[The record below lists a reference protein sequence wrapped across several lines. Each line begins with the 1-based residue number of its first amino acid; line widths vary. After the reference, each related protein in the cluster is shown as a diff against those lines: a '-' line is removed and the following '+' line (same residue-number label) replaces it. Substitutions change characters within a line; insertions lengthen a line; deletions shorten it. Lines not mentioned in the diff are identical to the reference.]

1 MLHTAPKTA
10 RRDGPRTM
18 TDFKNLAQLSS
29 DALLVVA
36 GGRIVYA
43 NPAAQTL
50 MAPQTGAQDL
60 QGLPVHS
67 LWQPNPMEGSWSGH
81 EPLLPVTVHLPAGS
95 SGETSAAL
103 ELTATR
109 DQTPDGPVYYVKAS
123 RVHSPGDRLAE
134 RVRTALAL
142 SPDAAMVVD
151 AQTLAFLDAN
161 PAACALMG
169 VTPQALRSLSPTHL
183 RRRDGSGTEDFHAL
197 YAQLIERSP
206 QAQTHEYDFLAPDG
220 RTIPIAATRQ
230 ALNVD
235 GRWLIF
241 ITWRDISAQIAA
253 QALVQQ
259 FKDAFDQ
266 TPDATNIID
275 VQTLSYVYVN
285 EPFIQMVGLPRE
297 RVLSGGPLS
306 MPREIVVVDDLA
318 AFLASVVARHPH
330 ALVREKT
337 VTLPDGRQ
345 ATFES
350 HHQAVFSGGRWLV
363 RATRV
368 DITQRKLQQQHL
380 RRVMAAVDSA
390 VDAIFIIDP
399 RTMGYVEVN
408 EAAAVLFETPRETLR
423 TLRVPDLMP
432 RLSAS
437 FSEAQ
442 LREHYD
448 ALVNQAPRPMLRETT
463 VLQSDGRLVPVEN
476 VRRAVQVN
484 GDWLVVSVMRD
495 ITDRKA
501 EQARIER
508 LAAVVNMS
516 PDAVMLVDRAS
527 MQIIDVN
534 AAACAMHGCTRAQ
547 LLALPVHL
555 TLKDITQQQL
565 SARYDAVIAQSPAVV
580 HEEVIERRPD
590 GSCFSAEVRRQA
602 ILSAGAWVLVVT
614 VRDLTERNTAQE
626 RIERFAAIVNL
637 SSDAVLVHDPQRM
650 ALVDVNEAACRL
662 YGYSREQ
669 MLALPPTLNR
679 PNQTLDDMRQ
689 VYEAT
694 IAAAP
699 QAVRAE
705 FTTRRS
711 DGSTFPAEAHRQA
724 IPSSDGWLIVVT
736 VRDQTERLAAQARI
750 ERFAAIVNLSADAL
764 FVVDRES
771 MCVVDVNDS
780 AARMYGHAREALLG
794 WPVHSLTLNYRDAAE
809 RMAAEYDEVIARSP
823 QVSVL
828 EMTPM
833 RADGSTFHAEVQR
846 MAIQS
851 EGRWLVVTTVRDIT
865 ERKAEQARLELMHQA
880 INAAP
885 DAIVV
890 IDPLTLEYVDV
901 NEATAQLYGL
911 TREQLLAR
919 GARKGLGGK
928 STEDEMRQFYASII
942 AQAPNASVEE
952 RATHLNGRDVTLE
965 FTRRAVN
972 VDGRWLIVSVNRNIT
987 ERKAAQAR
995 QELLTAAIEAAPD
1008 GIAVV
1013 DPYTL
1018 QYLHVNDA
1026 VCRTH
1031 AASREQL
1038 MALGVDGIFRGQLA
1052 PDAIRAIYQTV
1063 IDSFPGATSE
1073 ERAIVALDGSTAYY
1087 EAVRRAVQVDGRW
1100 LIISMNRDITERKA
1114 AQARI
1119 ERFAAV
1125 LNLSADAVMLVDRA
1139 SMRIIDVNEAACR
1152 MHGYSRDELLALSP
1166 HQSRKDTTLQ
1176 QLEADY
1182 DEAIRQSPVVIHAQ
1196 LDGLRADGSAF
1207 AAEVQRQALRQE
1219 GGGWIIAITV
1229 RDITQRKAA
1238 EAGLQ
1243 QLKAVVDVAP
1253 DGMYIIDPHAQEYV
1267 MLNHAAGHLYGLTR
1281 EEILNMGM
1289 VRFMTWLGSFD
1300 KAFTPQSIRERHF
1313 WLIDNYPQVH
1323 ASERLVRLP
1332 GRADIVTETLRQA
1345 VQVDGQWLI
1354 LVVVRDIT
1362 KRKRAEEE
1370 IRKRVAQLE
1379 LLREAYD
1386 AAVDAIMIADPDSL
1400 GYYDVNQAAVKL
1412 LGVPREE
1419 LLARGVEASYYS
1431 TAGEPFDAERFR
1443 KGSRYVIARA
1453 PEAVIDVRTVNPL
1466 GLGGRDTVIE
1476 FSRRAVHIHGR
1487 WVIVT
1492 LMRDITAA
1500 RRAEEEIRQRV
1511 AELTR
1516 SNQELEQFAYV
1527 TSHDLSEP
1535 LRMVASY
1542 TQLLSRRYADKFD
1555 DDGREF
1561 IKYAVDGAQR
1571 MKQLIDDLLMYSR
1584 AGRSRAPMRLMR
1596 LDRALDDALA
1606 NLAHAVERNGATI
1619 ERGPMPELV
1628 CEKAGLTQVFQNL
1641 VGNAIKFR
1649 GEAAPIV
1656 RISAVEDEHFWT
1668 ISVADNG
1675 IGIAPEYFQRIFI
1688 IFQRLHS
1695 RTKYEGTGIG
1705 LSICKK
1711 IVERHG
1717 GQITVASEPGQGT
1730 TFSFTLSKSLPESES
1745 P

>member
-1 MLHTAPKTA
+1 
-10 RRDGPRTM
+10 M

-36 GGRIVYA
+36 GGCILYA
-43 NPAAQTL
+43 NPAAHAL
-50 MAPQTGAQDL
+50 LAPPGGTQDL
-60 QGLPVHS
+60 QGVAVQT
-67 LWQPNPMEGSWSGH
+67 LWQPNPLEDAGLWDGH
-81 EPLLPVTVHLPAGS
+81 DQLPPTCVTQHPGDSPAHIAVS
-95 SGETSAAL
+95 L
-103 ELTATR
+103 ELTATCCL
-109 DQTPDGPVYYVKAS
+109 TPDGPVYYVKA
-123 RVHSPGDRLAE
+123 RRLQGPKDLLAE
-134 RVRTALAL
+134 RVRTALTL

-151 AQTLAFLDAN
+151 ARTLAFLDAN
-161 PAACALMG
+161 PAACKLMG
-169 VTPQALRSLSPTHL
+169 MPIEAVRTRGPTTL
-183 RRRDGSGTEDFHAL
+183 RRRDGAGTEDFHAL
-197 YAQLIERSP
+197 YAQLIEHAP
-206 QAQTHEYDFLAPDG
+206 QALTHEYDLLAEDG
-220 RTIPIAATRQ
+220 RTVPIAATRQ

-241 ITWRDISAQIAA
+241 ITWRDISAQVSA

-259 FKDAFDQ
+259 FKDSFDQ
-266 TPDATNIID
+266 APDATNIID

-285 EPFIQMVGLPRE
+285 EPFVKLMGLPRE
-297 RVLSGGPLS
+297 RVMAGGPLS

-318 AFLASVVARHPH
+318 AFLASVVAHHPRT
-330 ALVREKT
+330 LVREKT
-337 VTLPDGRQ
+337 VSLPDGRQ

-368 DITQRKLQQQHL
+368 DITQRKLQQRHL
-380 RRVMAAVDSA
+380 KRITAAFDA
-390 VDAIFIIDP
+390 AGDAIYIIDP
-399 RTMGYVEVN
+399 QNFAYVDVN
-408 EAAAVLFETPRETLR
+408 EAAARLHGVTRDELR
-423 TLRVPDLMP
+423 ALGVSGAFPERFN
-432 RLSAS
+432 A
-437 FSEAQ
+437 AG
-442 LREHYD
+442 LRERYD
-448 ALVNQAPRPMLRETT
+448 DLIARHPESMTEERRIPRADGKLVWAE
-463 VLQSDGRLVPVEN
+463 SI
-476 VRRAVQVN
+476 RRALMVD
-484 GDWLVVSVMRD
+484 GEWLVISIMRD
-495 ITDRKA
+495 ITERKA
-501 EQARIER
+501 
-508 LAAVVNMS
+508 
-516 PDAVMLVDRAS
+516 
-527 MQIIDVN
+527 
-534 AAACAMHGCTRAQ
+534 
-547 LLALPVHL
+547 
-555 TLKDITQQQL
+555 
-565 SARYDAVIAQSPAVV
+565 
-580 HEEVIERRPD
+580 
-590 GSCFSAEVRRQA
+590 
-602 ILSAGAWVLVVT
+602 
-614 VRDLTERNTAQE
+614 AQE
-626 RIERFAAIVNL
+626 RIERFGAIVNL

-650 ALVDVNEAACRL
+650 ALVDVNEATCRL

-669 MLALPPTLNR
+669 LLALPPTMNR
-679 PNQTLDDMRQ
+679 PDQTMDDMRKI
-689 VYEAT
+689 YEAT

-699 QAVRAE
+699 RAVRAE
-705 FTTRRS
+705 FTTKRS
-711 DGSTFPAEAHRQA
+711 DGSTFPAEAYRQA
-724 IPSSDGWLIVVT
+724 IPTSDGWLVVVT

-764 FVVDRES
+764 FVVDRET
-771 MCVVDVNDS
+771 MNIVDVNDS
-780 AARMYGHAREALLG
+780 ATRMYGYPREALLG
-794 WPVHSLTLNYRDAAE
+794 RPVYAVTATYRDAAQ
-809 RMAAEYDEVIARSP
+809 RMATEYDEVIARSP

-828 EMTPM
+828 EMTPL

-851 EGRWLVVTTVRDIT
+851 EGRWLVVTTVRDIS
-865 ERKAEQARLELMHQA
+865 ERKAAQARLELMHQA

-901 NEATAQLYGL
+901 NEATAQMYGM

-928 STEDEMRQFYASII
+928 STDDEMRLFYASIV

-972 VDGRWLIVSVNRNIT
+972 VDGRWLIVSVNRDIT

-1013 DPYTL
+1013 DPVTL

-1038 MALGVDGIFRGQLA
+1038 MTLGVDVIFRGQIE
-1052 PDAIRAIYQTV
+1052 PDAIRAIYQGV
-1063 IDSFPGATSE
+1063 IDSYPGATSQ

-1100 LIISMNRDITERKA
+1100 LIISMNRNVTERKA
-1114 AQARI
+1114 AQARMQTLI
-1119 ERFAAV
+1119 EAFNVAPDPIVVVDPQNMMYVDVNEAATRLVGRSRDDMLALGLRGVFPQEQAQDGLQDVYQEAIEAAPDIITRERTVFDAQGSARTLEGTRRAARIDGRWLVVSVTRDITDRKAAQERVERFAAMI
-1125 LNLSADAVMLVDRA
+1125 NLSSDAVFVVDHKTL
-1139 SMRIIDVNEAACR
+1139 RIIDVNDAACR
-1152 MHGYSRDELLALSP
+1152 MYRCSRDEMLSRTANQNRPGMSAEEAAAMYDETIARSPEVIYNEHEGVRADATVFYAETHRLAL
-1166 HQSRKDTTLQ
+1166 QS
-1176 QLEADY
+1176 A
-1182 DEAIRQSPVVIHAQ
+1182 
-1196 LDGLRADGSAF
+1196 
-1207 AAEVQRQALRQE
+1207 
-1219 GGGWIIAITV
+1219 GGWLILATV
-1229 RDITQRKAA
+1229 RDIT
-1238 EAGLQ
+1238 
-1243 QLKAVVDVAP
+1243 D
-1253 DGMYIIDPHAQEYV
+1253 
-1267 MLNHAAGHLYGLTR
+1267 
-1281 EEILNMGM
+1281 
-1289 VRFMTWLGSFD
+1289 
-1300 KAFTPQSIRERHF
+1300 
-1313 WLIDNYPQVH
+1313 
-1323 ASERLVRLP
+1323 
-1332 GRADIVTETLRQA
+1332 
-1345 VQVDGQWLI
+1345 
-1354 LVVVRDIT
+1354 
-1362 KRKRAEEE
+1362 RKRAESE
-1370 IRKRVAQLE
+1370 IRQRVAELE

-1386 AAVDAIMIADPDSL
+1386 AAVDAILIADPDTL

-1412 LGVPREE
+1412 LGVSRED
-1419 LLARGVEASYYS
+1419 LLTRGVEASYYS
-1431 TAGEPFDAERFR
+1431 TAGEPLDIERFR
-1443 KGSRYVIARA
+1443 KSYRYVISRA
-1453 PEAVIDVRTVNPL
+1453 PEAVIDVRTINPL

-1476 FSRRAVHIHGR
+1476 FSRRAVHIDNR

-1500 RRAEEEIRQRV
+1500 HRAEEEIRQRV

-1584 AGRSRAPMRLMR
+1584 AGRSKVPMRHIR
-1596 LDRALDDALA
+1596 LDRTLDDALA
-1606 NLAHAVERNGATI
+1606 NLANAIERNGATI
-1619 ERGPMPELV
+1619 KRGPLPELV

-1649 GEAAPIV
+1649 GEAAPVV

-1688 IFQRLHS
+1688 IFQRLHA

-1717 GQITVASEPGQGT
+1717 GQITVTSEPGQGT
-1730 TFSFTLSKSLPESES
+1730 TFSFTLSRSLTESES

>member
-1 MLHTAPKTA
+1 
-10 RRDGPRTM
+10 M

-36 GGRIVYA
+36 RGCIAYA
-43 NPAAQTL
+43 NPAANAL
-50 MAPQTGAQDL
+50 MAPAAGAQGLHGLAVPAVWLPDPL
-60 QGLPVHS
+60 QGAWARNDP
-67 LWQPNPMEGSWSGH
+67 PT
-81 EPLLPVTVHLPAGS
+81 PVTVQLRAGHAPVP
-95 SGETSAAL
+95 GIAL
-103 ELTATR
+103 ELIATR
-109 DQTPDGPVYYVKAS
+109 DQTPEGPVFYVKA
-123 RVHSPGDRLAE
+123 RHLQADGDMLAE
-134 RVRTALAL
+134 RVRTALAV
-142 SPDAAMVVD
+142 STDAAMVVD

-169 VTPQALRSLSPTHL
+169 LTLEAVRRRGPTTM
-183 RRRDGSGTEDFHAL
+183 RRRDGSGQEDFHAL
-197 YAQLIERSP
+197 YAQLIEHSP
-206 QAQTHEYDFLAPDG
+206 QALTHEYDFLAEDG

-235 GRWLIF
+235 GRWLIY
-241 ITWRDISAQIAA
+241 ITWRDISAQVSA

-259 FKDAFDQ
+259 FKDSFDQ
-266 TPDATNIID
+266 APDATNIID
-275 VQTLSYVYVN
+275 VKTLSYVYVN
-285 EPFIQMVGLPRE
+285 EPFIKLMGLPRE
-297 RVLSGGPLS
+297 RVLAGGPQS
-306 MPREIVVVDDLA
+306 MPKEIVVVDDLA
-318 AFLASVVARHPH
+318 AFLASVVAQHPH
-330 ALVREKT
+330 TLVREKT
-337 VTLPDGRQ
+337 VTLPDGRR

-368 DITQRKLQQQHL
+368 DITQRKEQQRHLQL
-380 RRVMAAVDSA
+380 ILAAFDASS
-390 VDAIFIIDP
+390 DAIYIIDP
-399 RTMGYVEVN
+399 KTFAYVEVN
-408 EAAAVLFETPRETLR
+408 EAAALLHGLSRDELRSLGVRGAFPDRFDDASLRARYDELIARYPQASTEDRQIPR
-423 TLRVPDLMP
+423 
-432 RLSAS
+432 A
-437 FSEAQ
+437 
-442 LREHYD
+442 
-448 ALVNQAPRPMLRETT
+448 
-463 VLQSDGRLVPVEN
+463 DGKVVWAESI
-476 VRRAVQVN
+476 RRAIRVDDEWRVI
-484 GDWLVVSVMRD
+484 SVMRD
-495 ITDRKA
+495 ITARKEAQLQLELLLAAMDSAPDAIAILDPQTFQYVHVNDAVCRLHGLTREQVMTLGMLGMFRHFTPESLRRRYDELIAMAPQAISDERTVRRSDGSEVVTEAVRRAVRVGERWLVISVSRDISERKA
-501 EQARIER
+501 
-508 LAAVVNMS
+508 
-516 PDAVMLVDRAS
+516 
-527 MQIIDVN
+527 
-534 AAACAMHGCTRAQ
+534 
-547 LLALPVHL
+547 
-555 TLKDITQQQL
+555 
-565 SARYDAVIAQSPAVV
+565 
-580 HEEVIERRPD
+580 
-590 GSCFSAEVRRQA
+590 
-602 ILSAGAWVLVVT
+602 
-614 VRDLTERNTAQE
+614 AQE

-650 ALVDVNEAACRL
+650 ALIDVNEAACRL
-662 YGYSREQ
+662 YGYSRVQ
-669 MLALPPTLNR
+669 LLALPPTMNR
-679 PNQTLDDMRQ
+679 PDQTLDDMRR

-699 QAVRAE
+699 RALRAE
-705 FTTRRS
+705 FTTQRS
-711 DGSTFPAEAHRQA
+711 DGSTFPAEAYRQA
-724 IPSSDGWLIVVT
+724 IPSSDGWLVVVT

-771 MCVVDVNDS
+771 MNVIDVNES
-780 AARMYGHAREALLG
+780 TTRMYGYTREALLG
-794 WPVHSLTLNYRDAAE
+794 KPVHALTVTYRDEAQ
-809 RMAAEYDEVIARSP
+809 RMAAEYDAVIAQSP
-823 QVSVL
+823 QVSVV
-828 EMTPM
+828 EVVPQ

-851 EGRWLVVTTVRDIT
+851 EDRWLMVITVRDIS
-865 ERKAEQARLELMHQA
+865 ERKAAQARLELMHQA

-928 STEDEMRQFYASII
+928 STDDEMRQFYAPIV

-972 VDGRWLIVSVNRNIT
+972 VDGRWLIVSVNRDIT

-1013 DPYTL
+1013 DPDTL

-1038 MALGVDGIFRGQLA
+1038 MSLGVDGMFRGQFA
-1052 PDAIRAIYQTV
+1052 PDAIRAMYQAV
-1063 IDSFPGATSE
+1063 IDSYPGTTSE

-1100 LIISMNRDITERKA
+1100 LIVSMNRDVTERKT
-1114 AQARI
+1114 AQARL

-1125 LNLSADAVMLVDRA
+1125 LNLGADAVMLVDRA

-1152 MHGYSRDELLALSP
+1152 MHGYSRAELLALPP
-1166 HQSRKDTTLQ
+1166 HQSRKGTTLQ

-1182 DEAIRQSPVVIHAQ
+1182 DEAIRQSPVVVHAE

-1207 AAEVQRQALRQE
+1207 VAEVQRQALRQAD
-1219 GGGWIIAITV
+1219 GGWIIAITV
-1229 RDITQRKAA
+1229 RDITERKKAA
-1238 EAGLQ
+1238 ARLNRLRAAIDFAPDAIYLIDPVALEYVDMNQSAGRVYGMTRDDVAALGMQRFLAHLGRMPGPQALQ
-1243 QLKAVVDVAP
+1243 DMRARYADLIANHPHVDV
-1253 DGMYIIDPHAQEYV
+1253 Q
-1267 MLNHAAGHLYGLTR
+1267 
-1281 EEILNMGM
+1281 
-1289 VRFMTWLGSFD
+1289 
-1300 KAFTPQSIRERHF
+1300 
-1313 WLIDNYPQVH
+1313 
-1323 ASERLVRLP
+1323 ERLVHLP
-1332 GRADIVTETLRQA
+1332 GRAPLYTETLRRA
-1345 VQVDGQWLI
+1345 VQIDGQWLI
-1354 LVVVRDIT
+1354 LSVLRDVT
-1362 KRKRAEEE
+1362 QRKLAEEE
-1370 IRKRVAQLE
+1370 TRKRVAELE

-1386 AAVDAIMIADPDSL
+1386 AAVDAILIADPETL
-1400 GYYDVNQAAVKL
+1400 GYYDVNHAAVKL
-1412 LGVPREE
+1412 LGVSREE

-1431 TAGEPFDAERFR
+1431 TSGEPFDAERFR
-1443 KGSRYVIARA
+1443 KGSRYVISRA
-1453 PEAVIDVRTVNPL
+1453 PEVLVEVRTVNPL

-1476 FSRRAVHIHGR
+1476 FSRRAVNIDNR

-1500 RRAEEEIRQRV
+1500 HRAEEEIRQRV

-1584 AGRSRAPMRLMR
+1584 AGRSKAAMRHIR

-1606 NLAHAVERNGATI
+1606 NLANAIERNGATI
-1619 ERGPMPELV
+1619 ERGPLPELV

-1649 GEAAPIV
+1649 GEVAPVV
-1656 RISAVEDEHFWT
+1656 RISAVQDEHFWT

-1675 IGIAPEYFQRIFI
+1675 IGIAPEYFQRIFV
-1688 IFQRLHS
+1688 IFQRLHA

-1717 GQITVASEPGQGT
+1717 GQITVTSGPGQGT
-1730 TFSFTLSKSLPESES
+1730 TFSFTLSRSLTESES